1 MLIRRQHVEAM
12 SADQVGYEPQD
23 VIVLIKADDQLRCQ

>member
-1 MLIRRQHVEAM
+1 M

-23 VIVLIKADDQLRCQ
+23 VIVQIKADDQIEVPMSSKE